1 MVIFLPR
8 AKNAKAEDALKLYKQ
23 GILLV
28 DIAKQLGVPAGTIR
42 RWKSTYKWDGMSSKS
57 ERSEKRSE
65 HSEKRGIQN
74 VDDDIASVIANNK
87 LTDEQ
92 KLFCLYY
99 IRSFNATKSY
109 QKAYG
114 CNYKTAGT
122 LAGRLLG
129 KVEIRSEI
137 NRLKQ
142 NRYQR
147 ELINESDI
155 FQKYLDIAFADITD
169 YIDIKTEEE
178 YVIGRDGVAMCND
191 PDTGEVKF
199 LTRKVN
205 TLLLKETEDI
215 DGTLISEIKFGK
227 SGTTIKLPDRMR
239 ALDWIADHMEM
250 ATEEQKARI
259 EALKAKSVTSGTEE
273 IDSSYVDALK
283 GLADRV
289 WDDESG

>member
-1 MVIFLPR
+1 MIFLPR
-8 AKNAKAEDALKLYKQ
+8 AKNAKAEDALKLYRQ

-42 RWKSTYKWDGMSSKS
+42 RWKSTYKWDGINCGKN

-65 HSEKRGIQN
+65 RSEKRDVQN

-259 EALKAKSVTSGTEE
+259 AVLRARAATSEQEE

-283 GLADRV
+283 ELADKV
-289 WDDESG
+289 WDDEKS